1 MATGDSDDMHGRLRK
16 LIPPGWF
23 SEDSPLLDAALEQ
36 CAAGLSRC
44 YALYEYAREQTRLL
58 TASDSWIDLISYD
71 FFGHQLRRWAGE
83 KDDLYRRRVHKRLF
97 RESVTRQAVIDVLT
111 DLTGQVPDVF
121 EPQRPLDTGGYNM
134 PANGYGQAGKYGSVM
149 LPYQAFIQVTMLP
162 LDIHSSIAGY
172 HCMPSGYS
180 SKAWGAY
187 MRAETVNRG
196 LEEKSVFSAI
206 SSAKAEGTLIWVRL
220 Q

>member
-1 MATGDSDDMHGRLRK
+1 MATGDSEDMHGRLRK

-23 SEDSPLLDAALEQ
+23 SEDSPFLDAALEQ

-44 YALYEYAREQTRLL
+44 YALYRYARKQTRLL
-58 TASDSWIDLISYD
+58 TASDGWLDLSAYD
-71 FFGHQLRRWAGE
+71 FFGHQLRRWTGE
-83 KDDLYRRRVHKRLF
+83 KDEGYCRRIQNSLL
-97 RESVTRQAVIDVLT
+97 RESGTRKAISESLLH
-111 DLTGQVPDVF
+111 LTGQAPDIF

-134 PANGYGQAGKYGSVM
+134 PVNGYGHAGRYGSVM
-149 LPYQAFIQVTMLP
+149 LPYQAFIQITMPP
-162 LDIHSSIAGY
+162 LDMHSSIAGY